1 MELSCWAEFFFF
13 CACKRPLRAAK
24 KSARASDRGCCCEAS
39 VLRDIQYTHA
49 RTNERPD
56 ELRDRERGAGGCS
69 YGRRTHAR
77 LNGNLLTALATP
89 PLPTPVLSKVQGQT
103 YHKLRNWLQF
113 S

>member
-24 KSARASDRGCCCEAS
+24 KVQRASDRGCCCEAS

-56 ELRDRERGAGGCS
+56 ELRDKERGAGGCS

-77 LNGNLLTALATP
+77 LNGNQLTPAHHYLLL
-89 PLPTPVLSKVQGQT
+89 
-103 YHKLRNWLQF
+103 
-113 S
+113 